1 MNLKGYNLNFDAVS
15 HTYELGGK
23 LLTGTTTILGILD
36 KPFLKPWVAKL
47 TSETIERNWKP
58 EVPYTKD
65 AITLICKDAK
75 SAYKNV
81 GKEAMD
87 SGKLAHEFI
96 EKLVKKLIETPLS
109 KDKYQELYES
119 LLAELPKDDKAVN
132 SIGAF
137 MKWMGE
143 HEVRWLASELVLAS
157 PTYTF
162 AGTIDAVAMIDGVM
176 TLVDF
181 KTSNQISDD
190 YNLQLAAY
198 YILLDENLADE
209 EPRPT
214 QRLIL
219 RIPKTGKDF
228 EAKVVESDLKFEID
242 TFLHLREAY
251 KWTVYMKNNN

>member
-1 MNLKGYNLNFDAVS
+1 MKLKGINLNFDEAS
-15 HTYELGGK
+15 HTYELGGR

-47 TSETIERNWKP
+47 TSETIVSKWEADKA
-58 EVPYTKD
+58 YSKD
-65 AITLICKDAK
+65 EIELICKEAK

-81 GKEAMD
+81 ARDAMD
-87 SGKLAHEFI
+87 SGKLAHQWI
-96 EKLVKKLIETPLS
+96 EEYIGAKL
-109 KDKYQELYES
+109 
-119 LLAELPKDDKAVN
+119 DDRGTYNVILEDEKAQNAVN
-132 SIGAF
+132 TFLEWEKSHKVEWI
-137 MKWMGE
+137 
-143 HEVRWLASELVLAS
+143 VSELMLAS

-198 YILLDENLADE
+198 YILLDENLEDG

-219 RIPKTGKDF
+219 RIPKTGDKF

-242 TFLHLREAY
+242 TFLHIREAY
-251 KWTVYMKNNN
+251 KWTIYMKNNN

>member
-1 MNLKGYNLNFDAVS
+1 MKLKGYNLNFDAVG

-47 TSETIERNWKP
+47 TSETIEKNWKP
-58 EVPYTKD
+58 EVPYTKE
-65 AITLICKDAK
+65 AITLICKNAK
-75 SAYKNV
+75 SAYKSV

-87 SGKLAHEFI
+87 SGKLAHEWI
-96 EKLVKKLIETPLS
+96 EQYIKGKAQNKLT
-109 KDKYQELYES
+109 
-119 LLAELPKDDKAVN
+119 DDKAQNAVN
-132 SIGAF
+132 AF
-137 MKWMGE
+137 LEWEKSHKVE
-143 HEVRWLASELVLAS
+143 WLASELILAS

-198 YILLDENLADE
+198 YILLDENLVDG

-228 EAKVVESDLKFEID
+228 EAKVVQSDLKFEIA